1 MIVRNLISIVFCSA
15 ISIAAMA
22 QESIADYQ
30 KGIVEDY
37 IAAFNQHDLDAMME
51 MVADNVQ
58 WLTIDGDNI
67 IKEANSKEE
76 LRGIMVK
83 YFEDCV
89 GCRSSLAHI
98 YATGQRVMALEV
110 ASFPT
115 GHGTLSQQSAS
126 VYEFVGP
133 RIRRV
138 YYFPVEN

>member
-1 MIVRNLISIVFCSA
+1 MARLIFAQIITTLFCVSA
-15 ISIAAMA
+15 YA
-22 QESIADYQ
+22 QESIAEYQ
-30 KGIVEDY
+30 LKIVENY
-37 IAAFNQHDLDAMME
+37 IEAFNLHDLDAMMD

-58 WLTIDGDNI
+58 WLTIEGDEI

-76 LRGIMVK
+76 LRATMTK

-89 GCRSSLAHI
+89 GCRSSLKHI